1 MCVGPDG
8 SEGVLFEV
16 KIYAREPWH
25 RTALRVVVR
34 RVTRGGPMG
43 FKKLTDHLISMLLA
57 AGLAACAGSQ
67 PVPDAQANKAEEK
80 PAAAAEAPKPAPAPD
95 ANVAQGQA
103 ELEKAMEA
111 LRNVS
116 VFFEFDSSTLTS
128 EAKDKLSAVGTVLAK
143 YAELKVRIEG
153 NCDERGTEEY
163 NLALGQRRAD
173 AAKKYLERLGLDAS
187 RITTVSNGKEKPR
200 ALGHDEDSWRENR
213 RDDLL
218 PGNNAVGQPIR

>member
-1 MCVGPDG
+1 M
-8 SEGVLFEV
+8 
-16 KIYAREPWH
+16 
-25 RTALRVVVR
+25 RTANVAVVA
-34 RVTRGGPMG
+34 
-43 FKKLTDHLISMLLA
+43 LLV
-57 AGLAACAGSQ
+57 GCAHAQ
-67 PVPDAQANKAEEK
+67 PPAE
-80 PAAAAEAPKPAPAPD
+80 PAAQQAAKPAPPAPPP
-95 ANVAQGQA
+95 APAAKPVEAA
-103 ELEKAMEA
+103 RKAA
-111 LRNVS
+111 PTVS
-116 VFFEFDSSTLTS
+116 PASIYFDF
-128 EAKDKLSAVGTVLAK
+128 DKSLLKPGARTVLQEFYDAVQK
-143 YAELKVRIEG
+143 RPALHVRIEG